1 MLWCREWWPGGKG
14 RGEKSWEA
22 RKAIHILWKGGR
34 ERRKSGD
41 VGVPRRVGRAAP
53 KKENIVSW
61 ICCHYLKT
69 DYSLKIALV
78 YIIPPVSHFTSWPL
92 LIHLS
97 P

>member
-1 MLWCREWWPGGKG
+1 
-14 RGEKSWEA
+14 
-22 RKAIHILWKGGR
+22 
-34 ERRKSGD
+34 
-41 VGVPRRVGRAAP
+41 VGRAAP